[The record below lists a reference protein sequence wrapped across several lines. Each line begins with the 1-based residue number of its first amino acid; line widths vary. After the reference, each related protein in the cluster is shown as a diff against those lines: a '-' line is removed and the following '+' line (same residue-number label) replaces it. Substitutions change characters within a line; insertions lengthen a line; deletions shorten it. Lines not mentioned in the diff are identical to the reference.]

1 MNKKLVAVAVAGV
14 LAAPLAANAQ
24 TANVTLYGRLN
35 IDLEVL
41 NGKQAFQSGCNSA
54 IAGCTQ
60 PNPTVTRLSSNSS
73 RLGVRGTE
81 SLGGGLNAIFQIE
94 SNVSGDTG
102 NSSTSG
108 FASRET
114 FVGLQGTW
122 GTFKMGKFLMPYD
135 DLHPIFGN
143 VPTYTTSIL
152 STADLWSQGTLS
164 KFAGGFDARLGNSL
178 RYDSPVWA
186 GFNFSTQVSLRDSSG
201 FADNVGPSANTANPI
216 VGGDN
221 GDHASEL
228 RHAYVWGIAGYY
240 NNGPI
245 QAGIGYESNIKV
257 RNYNSTPNTPSVPL
271 PGGQLFNANDWAF
284 TVTGAY
290 NFGVI
295 RPALIYERLDY
306 EVPNIGAGGS
316 VDRKHLTRDFWGISL
331 TAPVGPGAVYFF
343 YGAAL
348 DGKGSAENGSRVGGL
363 TRGTD
368 TASRQWEIS
377 YTYPLSK
384 RTQVYAGYVLLQ
396 NEKNAAYT
404 FNINAYTVNTAC
416 QNPDNFVNQN
426 TCGSNGKP
434 QGLVFG
440 MIHLF

>member
-14 LAAPLAANAQ
+14 LAAPLAAQAQ

-35 IDLEVL
+35 IDYELV
-41 NGKQAFQSGCNSA
+41 NGKQADGSN
-54 IAGCTQ
+54 
-60 PNPTVTRLSSNSS
+60 PNVSRLSSNSS

-114 FVGLQGTW
+114 FVGLQGSW

-178 RYDSPVWA
+178 RYDSPVYS
-186 GFNFSTQVSLRDSSG
+186 GFNYSAQVSLRDSSG
-201 FADNVGPSANTANPI
+201 FADNTGPSANPANPI
-216 VGGDN
+216 LGGDN

-228 RHAYVWGIAGYY
+228 RHAYVFGIAGYY

-245 QAGIGYESNIKV
+245 QAGIGYERNIKV
-257 RNYNSTPNTPSVPL
+257 RNYAVT
-271 PGGQLFNANDWAF
+271 GGTLNASDYAL

-295 RPALIYERLDY
+295 RPALVYERLEY
-306 EVPNIGAGGS
+306 EVPPAGATTSSGMA
-316 VDRKHLTRDFWGISL
+316 KLKRDFWGASV
-331 TAPVGPGAVYFF
+331 TAPIGPGAAYFF
-343 YGAAL
+343 FGDAL
-348 DGKGSAENGSRVGGL
+348 NGKGNAPDGARVGGL
-363 TRGTD
+363 TKGND
-368 TASRQWEIS
+368 TSSQQWEVS

-384 RTQVYAGYVLLQ
+384 RTQVYAGYVKL
-396 NEKNAAYT
+396 NNKTNAAYT
-404 FNINAYTVNTAC
+404 FNINSYTINTSC
-416 QNPDNFVNQN
+416 TTSQS

-434 QGLVFG
+434 GGLVLG

>member
-14 LAAPLAANAQ
+14 LAAPLAAQAQ

-35 IDLEVL
+35 VDYELV
-41 NGKQAFQSGCNSA
+41 NGRQADGS
-54 IAGCTQ
+54 
-60 PNPTVTRLSSNSS
+60 NPWVSRLSSNSS

-81 SLGGGLNAIFQIE
+81 SLGGGLNAVFQIE
-94 SNVSGDTG
+94 QNVSGDTG

-114 FVGLQGTW
+114 FVGLQGSW

-152 STADLWSQGTLS
+152 STADLWAQGTQS
-164 KFAGGFDARLGNSL
+164 KFNGGFDARLGNSL
-178 RYDSPVWA
+178 RYDSPVYS
-186 GFNFSTQVSLRDSSG
+186 GFNYSAQVSLRDSSG
-201 FADNVGPSANTANPI
+201 FADNVGPSANAANPI

-228 RHAYVWGIAGYY
+228 RHAYVFGVAGYY

-245 QAGIGYESNIKV
+245 QAGIGYERNVKV
-257 RNYNSTPNTPSVPL
+257 RNYAVTPAPN
-271 PGGQLFNANDWAF
+271 QFNANDWAL
-284 TVTGAY
+284 TITGAY
-290 NFGVI
+290 NFGVV
-295 RPALIYERLDY
+295 RPALVYERLDY
-306 EVPNIGAGGS
+306 DTPSGDLKRDLWGAS
-316 VDRKHLTRDFWGISL
+316 V
-331 TAPVGPGAVYFF
+331 TAPIGPGALYAFF
-343 YGAAL
+343 GVAR
-348 DGKGSAENGSRVGGL
+348 DGKGSATDGTRVGGL
-363 TRGTD
+363 TKGND
-368 TASRQWEIS
+368 TGSQQWEIS

-384 RTQVYAGYVLLQ
+384 RTQVYAGYVKLN

-404 FNINAYTVNTAC
+404 FNINSYTINTSCTTSQA
-416 QNPDNFVNQN
+416 
-426 TCGSNGKP
+426 TCGNNGKP
-434 QGLVFG
+434 QGIVLG

>member
-14 LAAPLAANAQ
+14 LAAPLAAQAQ

-35 IDLEVL
+35 IDYELV
-41 NGKQAFQSGCNSA
+41 NGKQADGSN
-54 IAGCTQ
+54 
-60 PNPTVTRLSSNSS
+60 PNVSRLSSNSS

-94 SNVSGDTG
+94 SNISGDTG

-108 FASRET
+108 LASRET
-114 FVGLQGTW
+114 FVGLQGAW

-178 RYDSPVWA
+178 RYDSPVYS
-186 GFNFSTQVSLRDSSG
+186 GFNYSAQVSLRDSSG
-201 FADNVGPSANTANPI
+201 FADNTGPSANPANPTL
-216 VGGDN
+216 GGDN

-228 RHAYVWGIAGYY
+228 RHAYVFGIAGYY

-245 QAGIGYESNIKV
+245 QAGVGYERNIKV
-257 RNYNSTPNTPSVPL
+257 RNYAVT
-271 PGGQLFNANDWAF
+271 GGTLNANDWAF
-284 TVTGAY
+284 TATGAY

-295 RPALIYERLDY
+295 RPALIYERLEY
-306 EVPNIGAGGS
+306 EVPPAGATTSSGMA
-316 VDRKHLTRDFWGISL
+316 KLKRDFWGVSV
-331 TAPVGPGAVYFF
+331 TAPIGPGALYFF
-343 YGAAL
+343 FGDAL
-348 DGKGSAENGSRVGGL
+348 DGKGSAPDGSRVGGL
-363 TRGTD
+363 TKGDD
-368 TASRQWEIS
+368 TSSQQWEIS

-384 RTQVYAGYVLLQ
+384 RTQVYAGYVKL
-396 NEKNAAYT
+396 NNDRNAAYT
-404 FNINAYTVNTAC
+404 FNINAYTINTSC
-416 QNPDNFVNQN
+416 TTSQP

-434 QGLVFG
+434 GGLVLG

>member
-14 LAAPLAANAQ
+14 LAAPLAAQAQ

-35 IDLEVL
+35 L
-41 NGKQAFQSGCNSA
+41 NYELVNGRQADGTN
-54 IAGCTQ
+54 
-60 PNPTVTRLSSNSS
+60 PNVSRLSSNSS

-102 NSSTSG
+102 NSSSSG

-114 FVGLQGTW
+114 FVGLQGAW

-143 VPTYTTSIL
+143 VPTYATSIL
-152 STADLWSQGTLS
+152 STANLWAQGPQS
-164 KFAGGFDARLGNSL
+164 KFAGGFDARLGNSV

-186 GFNFSTQVSLRDSSG
+186 GFNFSTQVSMRDSSG
-201 FADNVGPSANTANPI
+201 FADSEIPPPATNP
-216 VGGDN
+216 VVFGGDN
-221 GDHASEL
+221 GNHTQET

-245 QAGIGYESNIKV
+245 QAGIGYESNRKV
-257 RNYNSTPNTPSVPL
+257 RGPNL
-271 PGGQLFNANDWAF
+271 NDYAF

-290 NFGVI
+290 NFGIVRI
-295 RPALIYERLDY
+295 AGVYEKLDY
-306 EVPNIGAGGS
+306 DTVTGS
-316 VDRKHLTRDFWGISL
+316 LTRNFWGLSA
-331 TAPVGPGAVYFF
+331 TAPIGPGALYAFW
-343 YGAAL
+343 GQAQ
-348 DGKGSAENGSRVGGL
+348 DGGGSSVDGTRVGGL
-363 TRGTD
+363 TKGSQTGSD
-368 TASRQWEIS
+368 QWEIS

-384 RTQVYAGYVLLQ
+384 RTQVYAGYVKLQ
-396 NEKNAAYT
+396 NDSRAAYT
-404 FNINAYTVNTAC
+404 FNINGYSINT
-416 QNPDNFVNQN
+416 
-426 TCGSNGKP
+426 TCFTEAICPNGSNGKP
-434 QGLVFG
+434 GGLVLG

>member
-14 LAAPLAANAQ
+14 LAAPLAAQAQ

-35 IDLEVL
+35 IDYELI
-41 NGKQAFQSGCNSA
+41 NGRQADGS
-54 IAGCTQ
+54 
-60 PNPTVTRLSSNSS
+60 NPWISRLSSNSS

-94 SNVSGDTG
+94 QNVSGDTG

-114 FVGLQGTW
+114 FVGLQGAW

-152 STADLWSQGTLS
+152 STADLWSQGTQS
-164 KFAGGFDARLGNSL
+164 KFNGGFDARLGNSL
-178 RYDSPVWA
+178 RYDSPVYS
-186 GFNFSTQVSLRDSSG
+186 GFNYSAQVSLRDSSG
-201 FADNVGPSANTANPI
+201 FADNVGPSANPANPT

-228 RHAYVWGIAGYY
+228 RHAYVFGIAGYY

-245 QAGIGYESNIKV
+245 QAGVGYERNIKV
-257 RNYNSTPNTPSVPL
+257 RNYAVTPSPN
-271 PGGQLFNANDWAF
+271 QFYANDWAL
-284 TVTGAY
+284 TITGAY

-295 RPALIYERLDY
+295 RPALVYERLDY
-306 EVPNIGAGGS
+306 DTPTG
-316 VDRKHLTRDFWGISL
+316 DLKRDFWGVSV
-331 TAPVGPGAVYFF
+331 TAPIGPGALYAFF
-343 YGAAL
+343 GQAM
-348 DGKGSAENGSRVGGL
+348 DGKGSSVDGTRVGGL
-363 TRGTD
+363 TKGTD
-368 TASRQWEIS
+368 TGSQQWEVS

-384 RTQVYAGYVLLQ
+384 RTQVYAGYVKLN

-404 FNINAYTVNTAC
+404 FNINAYTIGTAC
-416 QNPDNFVNQN
+416 TTSQAN
-426 TCGSNGKP
+426 CGNNGKP
-434 QGLVFG
+434 QGIVLG